1 MPIMFSPSVIVFMVP
16 IIAIVGFFIFI
27 VVQAVANSLSSVAKH
42 RADAELK
49 IVLAQRGMSAEE
61 IVQVVTA
68 KVNADGGSTS
78 QQRVGLG
85 HSEAHPLPPRKTS
98 GHQMA

>member
-1 MPIMFSPSVIVFMVP
+1 MFSPSAIVFMVP
-16 IIAIVGFFIFI
+16 IIATVGFFIFI
-27 VVQAVANSLSSVAKH
+27 VVQAIANSLSSVAKH

-68 KVNADGGSTS
+68 KVDGALSSPASPRCASG
-78 QQRVGLG
+78 QNDVY
-85 HSEAHPLPPRKTS
+85 PLPPRKAS
-98 GHQMA
+98 NHQMV